1 MNTVEKGAQSAAL
14 EARIAALSHEADR
27 LTDISLVKRLQRAYG
42 YYIDR
47 GYWQEAAELFL
58 DDATYETG
66 VDGVYV
72 GKRRILEFLVRQGG
86 GNPGP
91 GLPYGQLNHRMQLQ
105 PVIHVAADGRAAQG
119 RWRELAL
126 LGQFKKYAAWG
137 DGVYENRYVKKEGT
151 WRIGALHFYPNF
163 VAPYEGG
170 WAALKAVAPDWR
182 SDAGKS
188 FAPDRPPTVSY
199 RPFPDYHVPP
209 FHYDPSGLP
218 R

>member
-14 EARIAALSHEADR
+14 EARIGALSREADR
-27 LTDISLVKRLQRAYG
+27 LSDISLVKRLQRAYG

-91 GLPYGQLNHRMQLQ
+91 GLPYGQLSHRMQLQ
-105 PVIHVAADGRAAQG
+105 PVIHVAADGRVAQG

-137 DGVYENRYVKKEGT
+137 DGVYENRYVKTEGT

-182 SDAGKS
+182 SDAGKAL
-188 FAPDRPPTVSY
+188 APDRPPTVRY
-199 RPFPDYHVPP
+199 RPFPDYHAPP